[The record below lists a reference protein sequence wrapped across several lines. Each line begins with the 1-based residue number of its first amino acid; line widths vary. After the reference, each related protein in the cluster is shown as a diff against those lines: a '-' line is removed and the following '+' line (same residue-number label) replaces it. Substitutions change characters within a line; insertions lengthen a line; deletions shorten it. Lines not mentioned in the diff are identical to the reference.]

1 MTQVE
6 IESIVE
12 RFKKSV
18 PVDVVALARALDIE
32 VMKTWQWDDSTSGA
46 IVRDTDGRF
55 TIWTN
60 AKHAENRRRFT
71 IAHEIAHF
79 VLHRDAIGDGIQDD
93 ALYRSTLGGLL
104 ERQAN
109 RYAAALLMPSP
120 LIKQCVEDGATTIAG
135 LAAALRVSKT
145 AMSIRLGVPWE

>member
-6 IESIVE
+6 IERLVK
-12 RFKKSV
+12 RFKQSA
-18 PVDVVALARALDIE
+18 PVDVVTLARALGIN
-32 VMKTWQWDDSTSGA
+32 VMKTQQWDDSTSGA
-46 IVRDTDGRF
+46 IVHDGDGRF

-60 AKHAENRRRFT
+60 AKHAECRRRFT

-79 VLHRDAIGDGIQDD
+79 VLHRDAIGDGIRDD
-93 ALYRSTLGGLL
+93 ALFRSRLGGLL

-109 RYAAALLMPSP
+109 RYAANLLMPSP
-120 LIKQCVEDGATTIAG
+120 LIKECIEDGAASIAE